1 MTTQHLPIDRLPA
14 GKEPESAN
22 LSRVRENFVN
32 TMSHEIRTPLT
43 SIIGYADLL
52 MNEDRLSPEER
63 KEFAQI
69 IRDEGRRLASLVND
83 CLDVSHLEQGETSL
97 QLEEVDMVAFLR
109 EIVDHFQQDA
119 LRKSLTVA
127 TLIHSDRL
135 MTKIDAGRLR
145 RAIENVVHNAVKYS
159 PEQGRV
165 FLKLRKVAGF
175 IELQVWDEGPGI
187 PIEQLPYLFNVF
199 SQHNHPEQGIRGT
212 GLGLAIARYLIE
224 IHGGSIG
231 VRSKPNQGSTF
242 IIRFPQL

>member
-1 MTTQHLPIDRLPA
+1 MSMQHLPLDRLPIEK
-14 GKEPESAN
+14 GPEPATLN
-22 LSRVRENFVN
+22 RVRENFVN

-63 KEFAQI
+63 REFAQI

-83 CLDVSHLEQGETSL
+83 CLDVSHLEQGESNL

-109 EIVDHFQQDA
+109 EVVEHFQQDA
-119 LRKSLTVA
+119 IRKSLTVA
-127 TLIHSDRL
+127 SLVHSDRL
-135 MTKIDAGRLR
+135 LAKIDAGRMR
-145 RAIENVVHNAVKYS
+145 RAIENVVHNAIKYS

-175 IELQVWDEGPGI
+175 VELQIWDEGPGI
-187 PIEQLPYLFNVF
+187 PVDQLPYLFNVF
-199 SQHNHPEQGIRGT
+199 SHHNHPERGMRGT
-212 GLGLAIARYLIE
+212 GLGLAIARYLVE

-231 VRSKPNQGSTF
+231 VRSKPSQGSTF